1 MAQGRGA
8 PHPQTVPP
16 TGDKTLSVRTRFVG
30 TRIDLRA
37 FESGKPLALHPLTIR
52 AGERG
57 LGVLFR
63 FGAVALVDVSPVEE
77 AAFFEALAPFVVG
90 ALERPESEE
99 AEIAI
104 DPEAPERVDENGVLR
119 LHSAQLERL
128 QVVAHVLAKS
138 TVLAWYEQRATELF
152 DRVESLAEELQR
164 GGRGPA
170 SGRELARQIGDV
182 LLAQTRTV
190 GRVEVGEKPEITW
203 DDADLDRL
211 YEHLAAEYELRDRD
225 RALARKLEL
234 ASHIVETYLDLLQNR
249 QSLRVEW
256 YIVILIV
263 AELVIVLYQ
272 ILLRK

>member
-1 MAQGRGA
+1 M
-8 PHPQTVPP
+8 
-16 TGDKTLSVRTRFVG
+16 RTRFVG
-30 TRIDLRA
+30 SRIDLRA

-57 LGVLFR
+57 LAVLFR

-90 ALERPESEE
+90 ALSRPEIEE

-104 DPEAPERVDENGVLR
+104 DPEAATESVDENGVLR
-119 LHSAQLERL
+119 LRSAQLVRL

-138 TVLAWYEQRATELF
+138 TVLAWYEHRATEIF
-152 DRVESLAEELQR
+152 DRVEALAEELQR
-164 GGRGPA
+164 GGRGPS

-190 GRVEVGEKPEITW
+190 GRVEVGEKPEIIW
-203 DDADLDRL
+203 DDPDLDRL
-211 YEHLAAEYELRDRD
+211 YDHLAAEYELRDRD

-263 AELVIVLYQ
+263 AEIAIVLYQ
-272 ILLRK
+272 IFFAK